1 MPTSGHHNFGF
12 SLLAARFPFIAAGV
26 YVGVNLRL
34 IPSSEAGLVGKG
46 GEWVWISRPCGS

>member
-12 SLLAARFPFIAAGV
+12 SLLAAHFPFIAAGV

-34 IPSSEAGLVGKG
+34 ILPSEARLVGKG
-46 GEWVWISRPCGS
+46 GEG

>member
-1 MPTSGHHNFGF
+1 MPTSGHQNFGV

-34 IPSSEAGLVGKG
+34 IPSSEAGLVRKG

>member
-1 MPTSGHHNFGF
+1 MPTSGHQNFGV

-26 YVGVNLRL
+26 YVGVNLHL
-34 IPSSEAGLVGKG
+34 ILPSEAGLVGKG